1 MQVKWCRGPNETR
14 HLLQNM
20 EKNASNYQHSSDT
33 SFSQTIDPSGPA
45 GKPLKTSKAEFLT
58 PNSQMQY
65 FIFQKSLNLGFCLM
79 AIVSASVKLNYS

>member
-14 HLLQNM
+14 HLPQNM

-45 GKPLKTSKAEFLT
+45 GKSLKTSKAEFLT
-58 PNSQMQY
+58 PNSQRQY
-65 FIFQKSLNLGFCLM
+65 FIFQKSLNLGFCLT